1 MLKTQKQKKKKRKK
15 QNKTKQNEYKEL
27 LDNKWKKMDSKYDLK
42 ILFLKGYDYCVWSE
56 NREKSTDKKGLT
68 DKEKSVDLSDML
80 PLEGD
85 EQDVKQGNVLK
96 ILTPKKTTT

>member
-1 MLKTQKQKKKKRKK
+1 M
-15 QNKTKQNEYKEL
+15 
-27 LDNKWKKMDSKYDLK
+27 
-42 ILFLKGYDYCVWSE
+42 WSE

-96 ILTPKKTTT
+96 ILTPKKTMT